1 MKKITLIANLLL
13 ILFLFIVPQF
23 IGKSPKTS
31 IEQRIVVELSYLT
44 NDLMTDELNN
54 LKSEI
59 INNTKMSDKKI
70 IELTQNLK
78 TSLNSTLNNIYIY
91 QSLRKFKN
99 ASLFLRQSVI
109 KVDTFCQLIGR
120 FIETSMLSSQL
131 RILSSSPK
139 VLSKELI
146 LVF

>member
-78 TSLNSTLNNIYIY
+78 TSLNSTLNNIYI
-91 QSLRKFKN
+91 S
-99 ASLFLRQSVI
+99 
-109 KVDTFCQLIGR
+109 R
-120 FIETSMLSSQL
+120 FS
-131 RILSSSPK
+131 
-139 VLSKELI
+139 
-146 LVF
+146 

>member
-91 QSLRKFKN
+91 QDSVKN
-99 ASLFLRQSVI
+99 NSYNDNNLQ
-109 KVDTFCQLIGR
+109 
-120 FIETSMLSSQL
+120 
-131 RILSSSPK
+131 ILMK
-139 VLSKELI
+139 LKI
-146 LVF
+146 